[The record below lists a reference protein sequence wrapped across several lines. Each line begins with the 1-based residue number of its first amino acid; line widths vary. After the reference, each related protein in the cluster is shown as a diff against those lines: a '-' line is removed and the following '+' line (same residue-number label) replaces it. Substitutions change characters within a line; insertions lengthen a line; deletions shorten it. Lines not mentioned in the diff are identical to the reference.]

1 MDMQASQRE
10 NNMRSALSTGTRKF
24 VFEIKRLCPEEDQM
38 RSGNMKTRLLLV
50 DDHAVV
56 RSGLRML
63 LGSHAE
69 LEIAGEAGTA
79 EDALQ
84 KAGELRPDLILMDIG
99 LPDKT
104 GIEATR
110 EIKRNFPDVRILALT
125 IHEDEEYFFQMLD
138 AGASGYVPKRAAPE
152 ELLSAIRVAAAGEVY
167 LYPSMAKLLVR
178 DFLNIERPAGERP
191 NLDGLTDREREVLT
205 HLAEGVSNDEIAV
218 TLVIS
223 PRTVERHREN
233 IMRKLNLHSRSE
245 LVRYAIRKGII
256 KA

>member
-1 MDMQASQRE
+1 M
-10 NNMRSALSTGTRKF
+10 
-24 VFEIKRLCPEEDQM
+24 
-38 RSGNMKTRLLLV
+38 TRLLLV

-56 RSGLRML
+56 RSGLKML
-63 LGSHAE
+63 LSGHSE
-69 LEIAGEAGTA
+69 MEIVGEADSAAG
-79 EDALQ
+79 ALQ
-84 KAGELRPDLILMDIG
+84 EAERTHPDVILMDIG

-110 EIKRNFPDVRILALT
+110 EIKKKFPDVKIVALT

-152 ELLSAIRVAAAGEVY
+152 ELLTAIRAAAAGEVY

-178 DFLNIERPAGERP
+178 DYLNAEQPAEEKL
-191 NLDGLTDREREVLT
+191 NLGGLTDREREVLT
-205 HLAEGVSNDEIAV
+205 HLAEGASNDAIAAA
-218 TLVIS
+218 LVIS
-223 PRTVERHREN
+223 PKTVERHREN

>member
-1 MDMQASQRE
+1 M
-10 NNMRSALSTGTRKF
+10 
-24 VFEIKRLCPEEDQM
+24 
-38 RSGNMKTRLLLV
+38 TRLLLV

-56 RSGLRML
+56 RSGLKML
-63 LGSHAE
+63 LSGHEE
-69 LEIAGEAGTA
+69 LEIVGEAGSAA
-79 EDALQ
+79 EAMRE
-84 KAGELRPDLILMDIG
+84 AERTTPEVILMDIG

-110 EIKRNFPDVRILALT
+110 DIKKRFPEMKIIALT

-138 AGASGYVPKRAAPE
+138 AGASGYVPKRAAPD
-152 ELLSAIRVAAAGEVY
+152 ELITAIRAAAAGEVY

-178 DFLNIERPAGERP
+178 DYLNVERPAEEKL

-205 HLAEGVSNDEIAV
+205 HLAEGAGNEEIAAA
-218 TLVIS
+218 LVIS
-223 PRTVERHREN
+223 PKTVERHREN

>member
-1 MDMQASQRE
+1 M
-10 NNMRSALSTGTRKF
+10 T
-24 VFEIKRLCPEEDQM
+24 I
-38 RSGNMKTRLLLV
+38 RLLLV

-56 RSGLRML
+56 RTGLKML
-63 LGSHAE
+63 LSGQE
-69 LEIAGEAGTA
+69 DVEIVGEAGSAA
-79 EDALQ
+79 EALTETGRVQ
-84 KAGELRPDLILMDIG
+84 PNVILMDIG

-110 EIKRNFPDVRILALT
+110 EIKAKFANVNIVALT
-125 IHEDEEYFFQMLD
+125 IHEDEEYFFQMLN

-152 ELLSAIRVAAAGEVY
+152 ELITAIRAAANGEVY

-178 DFLNIERPAGERP
+178 DYLNADRPSEEKIDLG
-191 NLDGLTDREREVLT
+191 GLTEREHEVFT
-205 HLAEGVSNDEIAV
+205 MLAEGASNQEIAES
-218 TLVIS
+218 LVIS
-223 PRTVERHREN
+223 PKTVERHREN